1 MLQPPSPQRAP
12 VNKRTAMPVADMWP
26 YDHGFPNEH
35 RALYQTIRRTRE
47 ALSVV
52 L

>member
-12 VNKRTAMPVADMWP
+12 VNKRTAMPVAAMWP
-26 YDHGFPNEH
+26 YDHGFPNEQW
-35 RALYQTIRRTRE
+35 ALYQTIRRAHE
-47 ALSVV
+47 ALSVI